1 MLSVLSDMLGNMR
14 KRYLIISLPLDL
26 AVEVQGAAEE
36 DGQRM
41 SAWLT
46 DAARRR
52 LKARGLRQVVAEW
65 EAIHGPFTEE
75 ELATA
80 RKRLGK

>member
-1 MLSVLSDMLGNMR
+1 MYSDILDDVR
-14 KRYLIISLPLDL
+14 KRYLIISLPPDL
-26 AVEVQGAAEE
+26 AAEIQEAAEE

-41 SAWLT
+41 SVWLA
-46 DAARRR
+46 DAARRL
-52 LKARGLRQVVAEW
+52 LKARGLRHVVAEW

-80 RKRLGK
+80 RKKLSE